1 MAKRPLKEAGA
12 RILPPISDDGPIGEP
27 CMAMRAPSPPEEPPA
42 PKVVLNGLSVRP
54 QRLLV
59 VSKAMPACGMVVLT

>member
-1 MAKRPLKEAGA
+1 VLK
-12 RILPPISDDGPIGEP
+12 
-27 CMAMRAPSPPEEPPA
+27 
-42 PKVVLNGLSVRP
+42 GLRVRP